1 MQIGLFGIN
10 MGPLSNPE
18 NSIKVALTAEEAGFE
33 SLWTG
38 EHVVLPEPQS
48 PPSPLPS
55 DYPMLDPNVSISWL
69 AGQTKTI
76 KFGTG
81 IIILPQRNPLVL
93 AKEMASLDVLS
104 KGRLLFGVGI
114 GYLKAEFDALGI
126 PFDNKP
132 SRTIEYLEAMHT
144 IWASDLSGYQGQYV
158 DFSNVAAYPLPT
170 QKPGPPVHFGGHVR
184 GAYLRTVSHG
194 KGWYGFGLDVNQA
207 RDCIRELKNVAG
219 EMSRPDHLGPIE
231 VSVTPAGNIDLERAK
246 KYADLGVQR
255 LIVLFPTNS
264 GKELF
269 AKNITTNSI
278 IDYVKKLGD
287 EVVGKI

>member
-1 MQIGLFGIN
+1 
-10 MGPLSNPE
+10 MGPLSNPDD
-18 NSIKVALTAEEAGFE
+18 SIKVALTAEEAGFE

-55 DYPMLDPNVSISWL
+55 HYPMLDPNVSISWL
-69 AGQTKTI
+69 AGQTNTI

-126 PFDNKP
+126 PFDDKP
-132 SRTIEYLEAMHT
+132 GRTIEYLESMHA
-144 IWASDLSGYQGQYV
+144 IWASDLSGYQGKYV
-158 DFSNVAAYPLPT
+158 NFSNVAAYPLPA
-170 QKPGPPVHFGGHVR
+170 QKPGPPVHFGGHVD
-184 GAYLRTVSHG
+184 GAYRRTVSHAQ
-194 KGWYGFGLDVNQA
+194 GWYGFGLEVNQA
-207 RDCIRELKNVAG
+207 NDCIKELKNVAAG
-219 EMSRPDHLGPIE
+219 MSRPEELGPIE
-231 VSVTPAGNIDLERAK
+231 ISVTPSGNIDLERAK
-246 KYADLGVQR
+246 QYADIGVER
-255 LIVLFPTNS
+255 LIVLFPTTSKN
-264 GKELF
+264 ELF
-269 AKNITTNSI
+269 AKNITSESI
-278 IDYVKKLGD
+278 VDYVKKLGD